1 MKITILCAGK
11 LKESY
16 FVEAVNEYS
25 KRLSR
30 YCTIKIDEVSDGP
43 DRESEAGRM
52 KKRLPSDAF
61 VIACEI
67 GGERFSSEAFSK
79 KLESI
84 MVNGDG
90 HIVFLIGGSDGLHES
105 ISGPADLKVSFS
117 DLTFPHML
125 MRVILLEQI
134 YRAFRIMNHEPYH
147 K

>member
-16 FVEAVNEYS
+16 FVRAVDEYS

-30 YCTIKIDEVSDGP
+30 YCTLKIDEVSDGP
-43 DRESEAGRM
+43 DPKSEADRM
-52 KKRLPSDAF
+52 KKRLPPDAY

-67 GGERFSSEAFSK
+67 RGQRFSSADFSQ

-84 MVNGDG
+84 MINGDG

-105 ISGPADLKVSFS
+105 ISSLADLKVSFS